1 VDGKS
6 KLSLK
11 KRVRFSVR
19 REFNP
24 QGGRIKLSWKRRVRV
39 RVRRELQYVFK
50 KVDVRI

>member
-1 VDGKS
+1 MGGKS
-6 KLSLK
+6 KLSWK
-11 KRVRFSVR
+11 KRVRVRVR

-24 QGGRIKLSWKRRVRV
+24 ERGRINLSWNRRVRV